1 MIFAVMMTALFAM
14 VYAPAC
20 WVFGVAFNGKDFA
33 VSVAAFFA
41 LMCLVA
47 ALDKL
52 EGKP

>member
-1 MIFAVMMTALFAM
+1 MTFAVMMTALFAA
-14 VYAPAC
+14 VYVPAS
-20 WVFGVAFNGKDFA
+20 WFFGVPFNGGDFA
-33 VSVAAFFA
+33 ASVAAFFA